1 MKKKTLTIIFIVF
14 TVFCYSQDKKEGN
27 KIFFVDF
34 FVGGSTYSNGNVN
47 SGLSINFQNNKDLFT
62 FRTSN
67 SKKLQ
72 DNATVIFWLLPFSF
86 SATPKNSQEYSFLYG
101 KRFIKN
107 DFSYSTSIGVSLIK
121 HNTIDPIFQEIG
133 SSESTLGIPL
143 EFNLRWFRGD
153 KKANKLL
160 GLIPISKETGFGA
173 SSGLKLFAT
182 ISKKSY
188 VGLALNFGFGYYKD
202 YK

>member
-1 MKKKTLTIIFIVF
+1 MKKKTLTTLLIVYTALCF
-14 TVFCYSQDKKEGN
+14 SQEKKEGN

-34 FVGGSTYSNGNVN
+34 FIGGSTYSNGNVN
-47 SGLSINFQNNKDLFT
+47 SGFSLNYQDNKDLFT
-62 FRTSN
+62 FRISS
-67 SKKLQ
+67 SKKLE
-72 DNATVIFWLLPFSF
+72 DDAVLIFWFLPFSY

-107 DFSYSTSIGVSLIK
+107 NFSFSSSIGLSVIK

-133 SSESTLGIPL
+133 FSESAIGLPL
-143 EFNLRWFRGD
+143 EVNIRWFRGG
-153 KKANKLL
+153 KEKNKLF
-160 GLIPISKETGFGA
+160 GIFPISKETGFGS

-188 VGLALNFGFGYYKD
+188 IGLALNFGFGYYKN
-202 YK
+202 YN